1 MSGPIK
7 HSTTGLGVGNKIQLR
22 GQRRGVMNIHVVGGL
37 NGCCL
42 KELWP
47 AENSLDIKRQLF
59 LSPPHP
65 FQMSMSK
72 QHNGQGLVCPRVTPK
87 IPTSTLFFF
96 FFLLLICQQI
106 WAGKFV
112 GKVVLSRMANKQSHH
127 CAGWSTLQHFRHLF
141 HLTACLTSAGCILLT
156 QDSVSWTGIGPY
168 RDTMEA
174 FLLFP
179 ASSPSCERR
188 ASGKGIIQHMRLC
201 FFVCVRN
208 PLWVIFPYADKDLH
222 LHL

>member
-1 MSGPIK
+1 MLSKRTVTSGK
-7 HSTTGLGVGNKIQLR
+7 RLGYQETAFFV
-22 GQRRGVMNIHVVGGL
+22 
-37 NGCCL
+37 
-42 KELWP
+42 
-47 AENSLDIKRQLF
+47 
-59 LSPPHP
+59 SPSP
-65 FQMSMSK
+65 FPNVNVKATQWARPC
-72 QHNGQGLVCPRVTPK
+72 V
-87 IPTSTLFFF
+87 PTSDSQNPNINSFFPL
-96 FFLLLICQQI
+96 LLLICQQI

-112 GKVVLSRMANKQSHH
+112 GKVVLSRTANKQSHH
-127 CAGWSTLQHFRHLF
+127 CAGWSPLQHFRHLF

-174 FLLFP
+174 FLLLP

-188 ASGKGIIQHMRLC
+188 ASGKGIIQHICLR

-208 PLWVIFPYADKDLH
+208 PLWVIFPYADEDLH

>member
-1 MSGPIK
+1 MLSKRTVTSGK
-7 HSTTGLGVGNKIQLR
+7 QFGYQETAFFV
-22 GQRRGVMNIHVVGGL
+22 
-37 NGCCL
+37 
-42 KELWP
+42 
-47 AENSLDIKRQLF
+47 
-59 LSPPHP
+59 SPSP
-65 FQMSMSK
+65 FPNVNVKATQWARPC
-72 QHNGQGLVCPRVTPK
+72 V
-87 IPTSTLFFF
+87 PTSDSQNPNINSF

-106 WAGKFV
+106 RAGKFV

-179 ASSPSCERR
+179 ALSPSCERR
-188 ASGKGIIQHMRLC
+188 ASGKGIIQHMPVLFRMC
-201 FFVCVRN
+201 
-208 PLWVIFPYADKDLH
+208 A
-222 LHL
+222 

>member
-37 NGCCL
+37 SGCCL

-59 LSPPHP
+59 FLSPLTL
-65 FQMSMSK
+65 SK
-72 QHNGQGLVCPRVTPK
+72 CQCQSHTMGKASCAHEWLPKSQHQ
-87 IPTSTLFFF
+87 LFFF
-96 FFLLLICQQI
+96 LLICQQI

-112 GKVVLSRMANKQSHH
+112 GKVVLSRKANKQSHH
-127 CAGWSTLQHFRHLF
+127 CTGWSTLQHFRHLF

-156 QDSVSWTGIGPY
+156 QDSVSWTGIGPC

-188 ASGKGIIQHMRLC
+188 ASGKGIIQHICLC
-201 FFVCVRN
+201 FLVCVRN
-208 PLWVIFPYADKDLH
+208 PL
-222 LHL
+222 